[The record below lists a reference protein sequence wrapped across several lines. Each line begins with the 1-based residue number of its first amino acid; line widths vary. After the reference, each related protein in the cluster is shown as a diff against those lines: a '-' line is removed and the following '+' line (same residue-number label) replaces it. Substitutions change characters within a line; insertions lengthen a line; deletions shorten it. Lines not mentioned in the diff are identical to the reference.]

1 MCRAID
7 IQETLRCLCKG
18 IVTQE
23 SKANKCLLGL
33 GLFQRPEF
41 EKTYSRQTLKRD
53 CSQQWLLR
61 VGYKLL

>member
-7 IQETLRCLCKG
+7 IQEILRCLCKG

-41 EKTYSRQTLKRD
+41 
-53 CSQQWLLR
+53 
-61 VGYKLL
+61 